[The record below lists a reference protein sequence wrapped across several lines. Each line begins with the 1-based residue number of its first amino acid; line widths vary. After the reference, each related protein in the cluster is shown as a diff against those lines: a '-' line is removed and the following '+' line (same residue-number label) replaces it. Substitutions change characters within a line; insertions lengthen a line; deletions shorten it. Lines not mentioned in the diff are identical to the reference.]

1 MKPKAIVCLA
11 LLFMAFLSC
20 KKPGPGKFYIVGMGT
35 APDLISVRAVNVIKD
50 ADIVLVESDR
60 DRESWKEYLGGKEVW
75 YRTVGLR
82 IMYGADP
89 SKIRDPKRR
98 ARAELG
104 IRARKSLVDRV
115 TAAVRGGKTVAD
127 LQSGDPMVYG
137 LTFMLE
143 MLPGDIATEIVPGI
157 GAFQAASAAVKMS
170 PTFGYDTSAVILTMD
185 DWNGRVDMNE
195 KLMAAGSS
203 LVVYTML
210 LDYPRFFTRLK
221 RYYPEDTPVA
231 VVQNAGDPDTQKV
244 ISSSVGRFLNE
255 VDYRNLPAARH
266 ILLVGKFL
274 KVGQIRKDHVPEITP
289 GHPPVT
295 MEITGR
301 RQE

>member
-1 MKPKAIVCLA
+1 MKSKAIACVA
-11 LLFMAFLSC
+11 LLFMAFLAC

-35 APDLISVRAVNVIKD
+35 APDLISLRAVNVIRN

-60 DRESWKEYLGGKEVW
+60 DRETWKDYIDGKEVW
-75 YRTVGLR
+75 YRSVALR

-89 SKIRDPKRR
+89 STIRDPKRR
-98 ARAELG
+98 AKAELG
-104 IRARKSLVDRV
+104 IRARKTLVDRV
-115 TAAVRGGKTVAD
+115 TAAIRGGKTVAD

-143 MLPGDIATEIVPGI
+143 MLPGDIPTEIVPGI
-157 GAFQAASAAVKMS
+157 GAFQAASAAVSMS

-195 KLMAAGSS
+195 KLMAAGRS

-210 LDYPRFFTRLK
+210 LDYPRFFLLLK

-231 VVQNAGDPDTQKV
+231 VVRNAGDPHRQNVMAST
-244 ISSSVGRFLNE
+244 VGKFLKE
-255 VDYRNLPAARH
+255 IDYRNLPSENH

-295 MEITGR
+295 LEITGR
-301 RQE
+301 R

>member
-1 MKPKAIVCLA
+1 MKPKAIACVA
-11 LLFMAFLSC
+11 LLFMTFLAC

-35 APDLISVRAVNVIKD
+35 APDLISVRAVNVIRN

-60 DRESWKEYLGGKEVW
+60 DRETWKDYIGGKEVW
-75 YRTVGLR
+75 YRSVALR

-89 SKIRDPKRR
+89 STIRDPKRR

-104 IRARKSLVDRV
+104 IRARKTLVDRI
-115 TAAVRGGKTVAD
+115 TASIRSGKTVAD

-143 MLPGDIATEIVPGI
+143 MLPKDIATEIVPGI

-185 DWNGRVDMNE
+185 DWNGRVDANE

-210 LDYPRFFTRLK
+210 LDYPRFFLRLK
-221 RYYPEDTPVA
+221 KHYPEDTPVA
-231 VVQNAGDPDTQKV
+231 VVRNAGHPHRQSVRAST
-244 ISSSVGRFLNE
+244 VGRFLKE
-255 VDYRNLPAARH
+255 VDYQNLPSENH

-274 KVGQIRKDHVPEITP
+274 KVGQIRKDHVPEITA

-295 MEITGR
+295 EEITGR
-301 RQE
+301 R